1 LFYRPARGATGTH
14 TRSARTPR
22 RQTGSSS
29 LSGEIDLFQWQHSYP
44 QQFDACAAEHGP
56 LESFQSV
63 DLAFGLATAP
73 WFGDGVPDGVDVAGQ
88 YSRELL

>member
-1 LFYRPARGATGTH
+1 M
-14 TRSARTPR
+14 
-22 RQTGSSS
+22 
-29 LSGEIDLFQWQHSYP
+29 DLLDWQHSCP
-44 QQFDACAAEHGP
+44 QQFNARAAEHGP
-56 LESFQSV
+56 LEGFQSV